1 MAFGPEV
8 LTQLPP
14 EPLVAVAPRV
24 RDGDILLCAADDPF
38 SRLIGWSTKSPWSHV
53 ALAYA
58 WPETRRILAFEC
70 VQHLGVHAVAIERF
84 ISQTSTGAHPYPG
97 KIILARHRSAP
108 SADALKPLS
117 DFAIDAMGAR
127 FSPIEIARIA
137 ARIALG
143 RIERRMPAP
152 IKAKN
157 EFICSEFADQCL
169 QTVGV
174 HIRWDGLGFIAPA
187 DFALDPDVEAIA
199 QFQTR

>member
-1 MAFGPEV
+1 M
-8 LTQLPP
+8 LTQLPL
-14 EPLVAVAPRV
+14 ESLAAVAPRM
-24 RDGDILLCAADDPF
+24 RDGDILLCSATDPF

-84 ISQTSTGAHPYPG
+84 ISQTSSGAHPYPG
-97 KIILARHRSAP
+97 KIVLARHRGTP

-143 RIERRMPAP
+143 RIERAD
-152 IKAKN
+152 AGAGHGEN

-174 HIRWDGLGFIAPA
+174 HIQWDGLGFIAPA

>member
-1 MAFGPEV
+1 
-8 LTQLPP
+8 
-14 EPLVAVAPRV
+14 
-24 RDGDILLCAADDPF
+24 
-38 SRLIGWSTKSPWSHV
+38 
-53 ALAYA
+53 
-58 WPETRRILAFEC
+58 
-70 VQHLGVHAVAIERF
+70 
-84 ISQTSTGAHPYPG
+84 
-97 KIILARHRSAP
+97 ILARHRGTP
-108 SADALKPLS
+108 SAGVLKPLS

-152 IKAKN
+152 VKAKN

-169 QTVGV
+169 RTVGV